1 MQSQVTTVPGVVL
14 VKAWVPLLHG
24 NDEVKA
30 LGQPSLDVND
40 ALQAGI
46 ELSLLE
52 EDSLGSASTCPS
64 FGIQLGRVLNRV
76 QT

>member
-1 MQSQVTTVPGVVL
+1 MQSQVTAVPGVVL

-40 ALQAGI
+40 ALHAGI

-52 EDSLGSASTCPS
+52 EHGLGSSSASS
-64 FGIQLGRVLNRV
+64 FGIQLGKVLNRV